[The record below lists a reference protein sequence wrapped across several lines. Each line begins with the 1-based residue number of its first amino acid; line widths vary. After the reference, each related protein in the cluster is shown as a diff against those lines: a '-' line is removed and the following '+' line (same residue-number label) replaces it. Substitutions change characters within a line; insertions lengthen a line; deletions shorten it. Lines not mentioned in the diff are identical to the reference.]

1 MAQAARHCFAC
12 NIVLSLTRPALIS
25 VSVMGGGTEWM
36 RKVVFFFFEVGWGE
50 GGDASRFE
58 RGVEAGMS
66 ELSELEENTDE
77 KLRRMPS

>member
-25 VSVMGGGTEWM
+25 VSVMGGGTERM
-36 RKVVFFFFEVGWGE
+36 SKVVFFFE
-50 GGDASRFE
+50 GGGGSRRSLKVE